1 MTDSASRSSDE
12 STATH
17 IETVDAFDQ
26 LLADEPRVLVDFYTN
41 WCGPCNLM
49 ASIVDELAAESDAP
63 VVKVNAEDVPAVAK
77 RYDVQSVP
85 TFLTFSDGEPA
96 ERFVGMQNKSD
107 LEATLD

>member
-1 MTDSASRSSDE
+1 MTDSASRSSDG
-12 STATH
+12 STAAH

-26 LLADEPRVLVDFYTN
+26 LLADESRVLVDFYTD

-49 ASIVDELAAESDAP
+49 ASVVDELATESDAP

-85 TFLTFSDGEPA
+85 TFLTFSDGEPT
-96 ERFVGMQNKSD
+96 ERLVGMQDKSA
-107 LEATLD
+107 LAATLE